1 MITNARQSSPVK
13 TILISELKL
22 HCHLD
27 EKIGQPIFFLVN
39 YNNLM
44 TETGVEIFMFL
55 TFVNYIAYDIIASHI
70 VK

>member
-1 MITNARQSSPVK
+1 
-13 TILISELKL
+13 
-22 HCHLD
+22 
-27 EKIGQPIFFLVN
+27 
-39 YNNLM
+39 M